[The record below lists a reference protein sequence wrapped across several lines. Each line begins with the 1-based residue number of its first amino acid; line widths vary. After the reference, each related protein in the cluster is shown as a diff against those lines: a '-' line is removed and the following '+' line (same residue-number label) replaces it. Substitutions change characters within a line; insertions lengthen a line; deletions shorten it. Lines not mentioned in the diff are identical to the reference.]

1 MVSKRHILLIAFLIC
16 STLAAEA
23 QKLGGGLLA
32 GMSLSTMQIAGNDST
47 RFRPGFT
54 GGFRIAM
61 IPTHSVFGLEAE
73 LVYTMCGYNAKK
85 ALDVDGNKIS
95 YGCKSHYLEMPILLN
110 VYFRK
115 WKDSDESEAKM
126 VRLRV
131 GPQIGFCITGSDLHK
146 ISGKT
151 KKVEV
156 TPWEKGSFNRFHYG
170 ITAAVAYWYV
180 EVRYTYGISNVLK
193 GTAPSHN
200 HVISILFSD
209 IW

>member
-1 MVSKRHILLIAFLIC
+1 MMHKRHILLITMLVL
-16 STLAAEA
+16 SVLAAEA

-32 GMSLSTMQIAGNDST
+32 GMSLSTMKMAGNDST

-54 GGFRIAM
+54 GGFRIAL
-61 IPTHSVFGLEAE
+61 IPTHSIFGVEAE

-85 ALDVDGNKIS
+85 ALDENDNKIS
-95 YGCKSHYLEMPILLN
+95 YCAKSHYLEMPILLN
-110 VYFRK
+110 VYMRK

-126 VRLRV
+126 LRLRV
-131 GPQIGFCITGSDLHK
+131 GPEIGVCIAGSDIHR
-146 ISGKT
+146 INGKT
-151 KKVEV
+151 KKSEI
-156 TPWEKGSFNRFHYG
+156 TPWERGSFNRFHYG

-180 EVRYTYGISNVLK
+180 EVRYTYGISNVMK
-193 GTAPSHN
+193 GTTPSHN